1 MSDRVALVTGASRG
15 IGRAIAVALATDGHA
30 VAVNYRSHVDDAKDT
45 LSLVEELG
53 GEGMVVQ
60 ADVSDPGEVNGLFAE
75 IEEQLGPV
83 AVLVNNAGIRRDGLA
98 VRMTNDGWDEVLGTN
113 LSGAFAC
120 CRRAL
125 RPMIRESWGRIVN
138 VASVAGVH
146 GNPGQANYSAAKAG
160 LLGLTRSLAREVAKK
175 KVTVNAVAP
184 GLIDTE
190 LTESL
195 SAEQRAEL
203 IGQIPVGRAGT
214 TGEVADL
221 VAFLCSDRASYIT
234 GSTFMVDGGM
244 TA

>member
-1 MSDRVALVTGASRG
+1 MPDRVALVTGASRG
-15 IGRAIAVALATDGHA
+15 IGRAIAIALATDGHA
-30 VAVNYRSHVDDAKDT
+30 VAVNYRSNVDDAKDT

-98 VRMTNDGWDEVLGTN
+98 VRMTNDGWDDVLGTN

-214 TGEVADL
+214 AGEVADL